1 MSLFLDYLWIA
12 PHCLLAVFLAIF
24 LRRKGQRR
32 LPIFFLYVVF
42 ELVQFLLSVL
52 IFKYFRSGYNWGVL
66 VLGNG
71 INSLLVL
78 GVIYELANKLIFSRS
93 SLGPVLRPIFYGSL
107 AVLLLGSAAASGS
120 MTNGAIKRVIQ
131 VFETLDFSS
140 SLIEVGL
147 LVVLLVFART
157 MHIAWGDWTVG
168 IAVGFG
174 VSACMDL
181 ASAALRWSYG
191 KLAFI
196 AVDITQMAAY
206 HVCVL
211 IWLIY
216 LLLPER
222 PSTLPPGGL
231 QQRDLEKWN
240 EEVEKILPKW
250 YGGVRKKRVMVT
262 DIMSMAGSGMC
273 NFPAHISRAARTNA
287 QLRHFAGVR
296 QKIWNDGAKRSRRLS
311 AGRSL
316 EKPRRPN
323 LRSHIADYGC

>member
-1 MSLFLDYLWIA
+1 
-12 PHCLLAVFLAIF
+12 
-24 LRRKGQRR
+24 
-32 LPIFFLYVVF
+32 
-42 ELVQFLLSVL
+42 LLSVL

-191 KLAFI
+191 KRAFI

-206 HVCVL
+206 HVCIL

-262 DIMSMAGSGMC
+262 DIMSMAGFQAC
-273 NFPAHISRAARTNA
+273 AISRLIYLVLPEPTRNSAISQVFGKRFGTMERRGREDSL
-287 QLRHFAGVR
+287 QGDL
-296 QKIWNDGAKRSRRLS
+296 WRSRGGQICGHTLLITDVDRLQGKLLLPTSKEDSIPKTLCSPS
-311 AGRSL
+311 AATCGL
-316 EKPRRPN
+316 
-323 LRSHIADYGC
+323 LRTYCCFL

>member
-12 PHCLLAVFLAIF
+12 PHCLLGIFLVVFLC
-24 LRRKGQRR
+24 RKGQHR

-52 IFKYFRSGYNWGVL
+52 IFKYFRSGYNWGIL
-66 VLGNG
+66 VIGNG

-78 GVIYELANKLIFSRS
+78 GVIYELANHLVFSRS
-93 SLGPVLRPIFYGSL
+93 PLGRVLRPILSGSL
-107 AVLLLGSAAASGS
+107 AILLLGSAATSGYLA
-120 MTNGAIKRVIQ
+120 NGGIRGVTQ
-131 VFETLDFSS
+131 VFETVDFSS

-157 MHIAWGDWTVG
+157 MHIAWRDWTVG

-191 KLAFI
+191 KRVFI
-196 AVDITQMAAY
+196 AVDITQMTAY

-222 PSTLPPGGL
+222 PSGRPKSGV
-231 QQRDLEKWN
+231 QQSDLERWSD
-240 EEVEKILPKW
+240 EVEKIVP
-250 YGGVRKKRVMVT
+250 
-262 DIMSMAGSGMC
+262 
-273 NFPAHISRAARTNA
+273 SRSSVDN
-287 QLRHFAGVR
+287 
-296 QKIWNDGAKRSRRLS
+296 
-311 AGRSL
+311 
-316 EKPRRPN
+316 
-323 LRSHIADYGC
+323 